1 MLGSDSLYCTRN
13 VIEML
18 YLPLITRVRFLF
30 RRETVMTCTV
40 TQLVFAKCIIA
51 MDRIRKNGNHT
62 YPPPCGGWRGGKSH
76 DFHFPEFGCTD
87 LPTLLVHE
95 DLIVK
100 VSHILQILAFFS
112 EYLRRLC
119 VLRDITSFSAFS
131 DTPNSYLSRKK
142 IRSEKFCLSAKL
154 ERF

>member
-1 MLGSDSLYCTRN
+1 MGVMQNVEINIPSQVWESGESLN
-13 VIEML
+13 
-18 YLPLITRVRFLF
+18 F
-30 RRETVMTCTV
+30 
-40 TQLVFAKCIIA
+40 
-51 MDRIRKNGNHT
+51 
-62 YPPPCGGWRGGKSH
+62 
-76 DFHFPEFGCTD
+76 
-87 LPTLLVHE
+87 E